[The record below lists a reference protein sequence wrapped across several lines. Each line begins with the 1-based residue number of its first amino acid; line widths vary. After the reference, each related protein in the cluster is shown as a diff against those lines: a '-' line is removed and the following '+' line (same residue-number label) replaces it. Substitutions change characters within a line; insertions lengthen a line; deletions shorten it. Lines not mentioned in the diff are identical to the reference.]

1 MPGVLMNSA
10 FSSAGSPS
18 AVGNGS
24 TGHWQVVRRALSSR
38 QIRKV
43 TLGTPGSIEA
53 QVGVRC
59 RLPSYR

>member
-1 MPGVLMNSA
+1 MNSA

-43 TLGTPGSIEA
+43 APGTPGSTEA
-53 QVGVRC
+53 QVVVRC
-59 RLPSYR
+59 HLPSYR